1 MWEKCLSCDSISTAR
16 NFTTKAC
23 QETFK
28 IQSGLLNVTPKKFFI
43 YYNSKSLVAN
53 VTRLEKQKQNL
64 ILGSTVIIVNVERL
78 KDFVIF
84 K

>member
-1 MWEKCLSCDSISTAR
+1 MRVKHVSHMEKCLSCDSISTAR

-43 YYNSKSLVAN
+43 YYNSKSGKAKTKSYFRQL
-53 VTRLEKQKQNL
+53 
-64 ILGSTVIIVNVERL
+64 
-78 KDFVIF
+78 
-84 K
+84 

>member
-1 MWEKCLSCDSISTAR
+1 MWEKCLSCDSISTIR
-16 NFTTKAC
+16 NFTTEAC
-23 QETFK
+23 QEIFK

-53 VTRLEKQKQNL
+53 VTRLEKQKPNL
-64 ILGSTVIIVNVERL
+64 ILGSTVIIANIERL